1 MPATSVDLWAPRW
14 LALLA
19 FLIAAGGAGC
29 DKTAGTPGGPGT
41 LTGVTPSGTTVSHLR
56 LTGNVS
62 LGAVGETSQLQ
73 AIATLVNG
81 DTADVTNVASWVPM
95 TNPSVIRVSK
105 GLVTADAL
113 GYGQLD
119 VTYGG
124 AEDRNSGGRHAS
136 RHVSDS
142 RVRVPRS

>member
-1 MPATSVDLWAPRW
+1 MPATSLDLAPRR

-19 FLIAAGGAGC
+19 FLIAAAGAGC

-41 LTGVTPSGTTVSHLR
+41 LTGVTPSGTTVSDLR

-81 DTADVTNVASWVPM
+81 DTADVTNVASWVLM

-113 GYGQLD
+113 GYGQLK
-119 VTYGG
+119 VSYGG
-124 AEDRNSGGRHAS
+124 QRTATPVISHAS